1 MGTDKRIASPSPDFR
16 VMIRNAQGHYLA
28 RDDHGLFFTNDRA
41 AAMVFDYLAD
51 RVAPQLEELQKTRGI
66 ALAVEPVP
74 PEEVYEHCDGCE
86 DLLMPWLIYFD
97 GKRFLCAECRRSEH
111 GRARPPR
118 PPRAREK

>member
-66 ALAVEPVP
+66 ALAENTGMHRVAS
-74 PEEVYEHCDGCE
+74 
-86 DLLMPWLIYFD
+86 DLL
-97 GKRFLCAECRRSEH
+97 RS
-111 GRARPPR
+111 RYDIIRSAT
-118 PPRAREK
+118 RETA